1 MVMACRAHKHA
12 HAAVVLQTGMACD
25 LIESHHPT
33 TTCTVSTIAHISPST
48 DSLEP
53 DCSLMHSRPQSLIYR
68 RLWIPDCSFHS
79 PLCRFERNRSSS
91 RRLQIVSSPTA
102 RSHPRCFECNHSSIT
117 DYGLSQAWLLVPVLA
132 VLSTTAHLAVYGFS
146 RARPLIPVLTVSSA
160 ITRLSPSMDCLKPDR
175 SLCTVSSATGRI
187 LLAMDCLESDCSFPS
202 PLCHFECNC
211 LFSRRLR
218 IVSSLTA
225 RSRPCCFECNHSS
238 ITEYRLSQAWLLVP
252 VLAISSA
259 TTRLAV
265 YGLSRD

>member
-1 MVMACRAHKHA
+1 MS
-12 HAAVVLQTGMACD
+12 L
-25 LIESHHPT
+25 
-33 TTCTVSTIAHISPST
+33 CTILNATARLLLAM
-48 DSLEP
+48 DCLE
-53 DCSLMHSRPQSLIYR
+53 
-68 RLWIPDCSFHS
+68 PDCSFHS

-146 RARPLIPVLTVSSA
+146 QARPLIPVLTVSSA

>member
-1 MVMACRAHKHA
+1 MHCFDNCSYITVYGFSRAR
-12 HAAVVLQTGMACD
+12 L
-25 LIESHHPT
+25 LINAFPSSITHL
-33 TTCTVSTIAHISPST
+33 SPSM
-48 DSLEP
+48 DCLKLDRSLCTILNATARLLLAM
-53 DCSLMHSRPQSLIYR
+53 DCLE
-68 RLWIPDCSFHS
+68 PDCSFHS

-132 VLSTTAHLAVYGFS
+132 VLSTTAHLA
-146 RARPLIPVLTVSSA
+146 
-160 ITRLSPSMDCLKPDR
+160 PDR